1 MKNHR
6 RQKLTAALGLALGA
20 VIPLSAAEIAPSITT
35 PDKVE
40 TSIGT
45 LEYKDG
51 APSKETVAKAYD
63 YLDLMHGVE
72 AFVNAYQ
79 GASVASI
86 FKGCEDAG
94 VPNNTVLIFSELMD
108 SKSVFLTANADT
120 VYFWVNLDVTKGP
133 IVVETPP
140 LALGVVD
147 DMWFQWITDFGLPGP
162 DRGEGGKYLFLP
174 PDYKG
179 EVPEGGYFVQKM
191 RTTRATMLGRSF
203 LEKNDPK
210 PVVALIKKTL
220 KIYPYL
226 PGGYGTSIGSALEG
240 KATLARTPD
249 HKLDWAFLRPE
260 EPAKFIE
267 GTGKVMNTVPPND
280 FSYFEV
286 INDLVQKEPVGAL
299 DPEIMG
305 SLAAVGIV
313 KGKPFNPDARM
324 KKILTD
330 AAAIGT
336 AAARTLNWRARPA
349 EGWSYYP
356 NSAWTSMLWVGG
368 YNFET
373 PPPEVSA
380 NGTITVN
387 PPTGARTLNSRTAM
401 FFYATF
407 ITPAMIMR
415 LTDIGSQYIGAFVD
429 SNGEY
434 FDGGKTYKV
443 TLPTNIPA
451 EKFWSFTVYDN
462 QTRSMLDTPQR
473 YPRAGSQSY
482 PTPAA
487 EPNADGST
495 TVYFGPNQPDGVK
508 RRQLDSDRPEERL
521 EHHPTPL
528 QPARTV
534 LHEGVAAE
542 RDRTGEV
549 SNKHFLNCV
558 LLKFQITVNQTQP

>member
-1 MKNHR
+1 MTVSSETLR
-6 RQKLTAALGLALGA
+6 
-20 VIPLSAAEIAPSITT
+20 SIST
-35 PDKVE
+35 PERLD
-40 TSIGT
+40 SRLGT
-45 LEYKDG
+45 LEFVDG

-86 FKGCEDAG
+86 FKGCEEAG
-94 VPNNTVLIFSELMD
+94 VPNNTALIFSELMD
-108 SKSVFLTANADT
+108 AKSLFLTANADT
-120 VYFWVNLDVTKGP
+120 IYFWVNLDVTKGP

-140 LALGVVD
+140 LSLGVVD

-162 DRGEGGKYLFLP
+162 DRGEGGKYLFVP

-179 EVPEGGYFVQKM
+179 ELPGGGYFVQKM

-260 EPAKFIE
+260 EPVKFTE
-267 GTGKVMNTVPPND
+267 GTGKVMNTVPPSD
-280 FSYFEV
+280 FSYFEML
-286 INDLVQKEPVGAL
+286 NDLVQKEPVGAL

-305 SLAAVGIV
+305 SLAAIGIV

-336 AAARTLNWRARPA
+336 AAARTLNWKWRPSDGGLLLPELGLVQPALPRRLQLGDAAAGSQRRRRHHPQSADRRAHA
-349 EGWSYYP
+349 ERADGHVLR
-356 NSAWTSMLWVGG
+356 A
-368 YNFET
+368 T
-373 PPPEVSA
+373 PS
-380 NGTITVN
+380 
-387 PPTGARTLNSRTAM
+387 SR
-401 FFYATF
+401 
-407 ITPAMIMR
+407 PAMIMR
-415 LTDIGSQYIGAFVD
+415 LTDIGSQYLVAFVD
-429 SNGEY
+429 SKGEY
-434 FDGGKTYKV
+434 FDGSKTYKV
-443 TLPTNIPA
+443 TLPPNIPA
-451 EKFWSFTVYDN
+451 GKFWSFTVYDN

-487 EPNADGST
+487 EAERRRLHDGLFRPDQARRRQPRATGFKPIRTRAGSPSCGST
-495 TVYFGPNQPDGVK
+495 
-508 RRQLDSDRPEERL
+508 
-521 EHHPTPL
+521 
-528 QPARTV
+528 ARWNRSSPRSGGRVRSTLV
-534 LHEGVAAE
+534 
-542 RDRTGEV
+542 D
-549 SNKHFLNCV
+549 
-558 LLKFQITVNQTQP
+558 

>member
-1 MKNHR
+1 MKTMR
-6 RQKLTAALGLALGA
+6 RQQLVAALGLALGSA
-20 VIPLSAAEIAPSITT
+20 FPLSAGAQIAPSITT

-40 TSIGT
+40 SSIGT

-51 APSKETVAKAYD
+51 APSRETVAKAYD

-79 GASVASI
+79 GASVAAI
-86 FKGCEDAG
+86 FKGLEAAG
-94 VPNNTVLIFSELMD
+94 IPNNTVLLFSELMD
-108 SKSVFLTANADT
+108 SKSLFLTTNADT
-120 VYFWVNLDVTKGP
+120 IYFWVNLDVTKGP

-147 DMWFQWITDFGLPGP
+147 DMWFQWVTDFGLPGP
-162 DRGEGGKYLFLP
+162 DRGEGGKYLFVP
-174 PDYKG
+174 PGYKG
-179 EVPEGGYFVQKM
+179 ELPGGGYYVQKM

-203 LEKNDPK
+203 LEKSTGASHGAGDDPK

-249 HKLDWAFLRPE
+249 HKLDWEFLRPE

-267 GTGKVMNTVPPND
+267 GTGKLMNTVPPND
-280 FSYFEV
+280 FSYFDML
-286 INDLVQKEPVGAL
+286 NDLVQKEPAGAL

-305 SLAAVGIV
+305 SLAAIGIV

-336 AAARTLNWRARPA
+336 AVARTLNWKWRPSDA
-349 EGWSYYP
+349 GAYYYE
-356 NSAWTSMLWVGG
+356 NSAWFNPLFIGG

-373 PPPEVSA
+373 PPPQVSPD
-380 NGTITVN
+380 GVITPY
-387 PPTGARTLNSRTAM
+387 PPTGYRTLNVRTTM
-401 FFYATF
+401 FFGYTF

-415 LTDIGSQYIGAFVD
+415 LTDIGSQYICAFVD
-429 SNGEY
+429 SKSEY
-434 FDGGKTYKV
+434 FDGSKTYKA
-443 TLPTNIPA
+443 TLPPNVPA
-451 EKFWSFTVYDN
+451 GKFWSFTVYDN

-482 PTPAA
+482 PSPAA

-495 TVYFGPNQPDGVK
+495 TVYFGPTKPDGVNAGNWIQTDPK
-508 RRQLDSDRPEERL
+508 KGWFTILRLYSPLEPFFTKAWRPTEIELVR
-521 EHHPTPL
+521 
-528 QPARTV
+528 
-534 LHEGVAAE
+534 
-542 RDRTGEV
+542 
-549 SNKHFLNCV
+549 
-558 LLKFQITVNQTQP
+558 